1 MSRKDFIKRN
11 GGFVCLKCNEINPPA
26 VKGERNH
33 CRRCLF
39 SLHVD
44 KETPGDRASDCF
56 GLMEPVG
63 LDYKGKKG
71 FMIVHRCVK
80 CGKEML
86 NKKAEDDE
94 LIKNPNV
101 KAQISNKIPNP
112 KSKIWIL

>member
-1 MSRKDFIKRN
+1 MGRKDFKKRN
-11 GGFVCLKCNEINPPA
+11 EGFICLKCGKTNKPL

-33 CRRCLF
+33 CKKCLF

-44 KETPGDRASDCF
+44 EETPGDRKSTCF
-56 GLMEPVG
+56 SLMEPVG

-71 FMIVHRCVK
+71 FMIVHRCVE

-94 LIKNPNV
+94 ID
-101 KAQISNKIPNP
+101 KIFN
-112 KSKIWIL
+112 